1 MATRGKKPD
10 SWLGLRRYGELFIAI
25 GRHMFSQ
32 EDDGVSGGV
41 GDLLE
46 EEAADDVQN
55 TCGLRGS
62 RKSSLVGF

>member
-1 MATRGKKPD
+1 
-10 SWLGLRRYGELFIAI
+10 
-25 GRHMFSQ
+25 MFSQ